1 MWIGPNGEKLY
12 PDLDPDK
19 HTEGGKWGPHWD
31 YWPGKN
37 GDKIRINPNTG
48 KPLQPGEY
56 PLPDGDRCSPI
67 SPFNFPPQ
75 SGFPANPIKIRPEQI
90 LKPILMIIGGI
101 LMIIGAPFGVTS

>member
-1 MWIGPNGEKLY
+1 MWIGPKGEKLY

-37 GDKIRINPNTG
+37 GEKIRINPNTG

-56 PLPDGDRCSPI
+56 PSPDGDKCSPNN
-67 SPFNFPPQ
+67 PFSFPPL
-75 SGFPANPIKIRPEQI
+75 SGFPVDPIIPKPEQVI
-90 LKPILMIIGGI
+90 PPIMMVIIGGI
-101 LMIIGAPFGVTS
+101 MILLAPVGI